1 MKKEFLIKILIKGQQ
16 IELQLLREKEFNII
30 DKMSWQEENNL
41 SLKLLVN
48 IDKILEKNRIKKE
61 QLNNIEVDSDE
72 TTYSST
78 RIAKTVAEA
87 GCYCLTN

>member
-16 IELQLLREKEFNII
+16 VELQLLRKKEFNVI
-30 DKMSWQEENNL
+30 DKMIWQEENNL

-48 IDKILEKNRIKKE
+48 IDNILEKNRIKKG

-78 RIAKTVAEA
+78 RIAKTVAGA

>member
-16 IELQLLREKEFNII
+16 IEVQLLREKGSVIV
-30 DKMSWQEENNL
+30 DGMSWQEEKNL

-87 GCYCLTN
+87 GRYCLTN